1 MKICKIYVD
10 IHICNKYSSFIR
22 LSKRQFISNLISLLL
37 IGVYQYGKDGLRV
50 CIEK

>member
-22 LSKRQFISNLISLLL
+22 LSKRQFMSNFISLLHESDL
-37 IGVYQYGKDGLRV
+37 SGYNKYYKKNI
-50 CIEK
+50 